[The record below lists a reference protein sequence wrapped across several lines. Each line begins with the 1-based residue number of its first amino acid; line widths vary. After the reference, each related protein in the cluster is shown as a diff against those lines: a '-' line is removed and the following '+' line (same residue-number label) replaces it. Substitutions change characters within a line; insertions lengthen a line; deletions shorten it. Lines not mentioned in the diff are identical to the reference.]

1 MKYRFWSVE
10 KKAVSEQ
17 GQDEPQDNRF
27 VKLVNSIIRFAVQ
40 KKASDIHFEVLNPE
54 KMRVRIRIDGELIT
68 TMEVAKKDY
77 LGMISRIKIL
87 SGLDISEK
95 RRPQDGSFCFE
106 TEGRKI
112 DLRVSVVPTVYSEKV
127 VLRILDAQTFLIS
140 VRDLGLS
147 FENEQRVR
155 GMLNQAN
162 GLLLV
167 TGPTGDV
174 NLPQVKYYKKMTE
187 KSLVSGS
194 KIILSI
200 TFRQNCCCSSRVRE
214 V

>member
-1 MKYRFWSVE
+1 MKYRFWSME

-17 GQDEPQDNRF
+17 GQNEAQDNRF

-40 KKASDIHFEVLNPE
+40 RKASDIHFEVLNPE
-54 KMRVRIRIDGELIT
+54 KMRVRIRIDGELVT
-68 TMEVAKKDY
+68 TIEVARKDY

-127 VLRILDAQTFLIS
+127 VLRILDAQTFLIP

-167 TGPTGDV
+167 TGPTGCGKTTT
-174 NLPQVKYYKKMTE
+174 LY
-187 KSLVSGS
+187 SL
-194 KIILSI
+194 
-200 TFRQNCCCSSRVRE
+200 
-214 V
+214 